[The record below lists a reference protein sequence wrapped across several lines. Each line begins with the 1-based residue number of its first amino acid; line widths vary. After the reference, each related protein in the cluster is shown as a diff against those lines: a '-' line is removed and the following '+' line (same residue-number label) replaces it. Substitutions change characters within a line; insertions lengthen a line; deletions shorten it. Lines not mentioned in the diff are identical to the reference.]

1 MRRPNSSFPAL
12 LNGDPLPSPGVQAG
26 RCGWFRSGRSSSPGS
41 AGVPPAPCSC
51 KQPPSHR
58 PARPGR
64 AGPPEPM
71 RPVRRLP
78 SPGVQPGRHGWFR
91 SRRSSSPGSAGVSP
105 APCSCKQPP
114 IHRPARP
121 GRAGPPEPMRP
132 VRRLPSPG
140 VQPGRHGWFRSNRS
154 LPPGARASR
163 PHLFPANNLPSTA
176 NPLQSPPNP
185 PLRGSL
191 RSKCGR

>member
-26 RCGWFRSGRSSSPGS
+26 RCGWSSSPGS

-78 SPGVQPGRHGWFR
+78 SPGVQAGRHGWFR
-91 SRRSSSPGSAGVSP
+91 SRRSSSPGSAGVPP
-105 APCSCKQPP
+105 APFSCKQPP
-114 IHRPARP
+114 IHRQSLAKPTKPAFTGFSSIEVRQVATIVP
-121 GRAGPPEPMRP
+121 NLVRAGRP
-132 VRRLPSPG
+132 RSQGGIFGRLHCLHRRNGPRNHCRVPDR
-140 VQPGRHGWFRSNRS
+140 Q
-154 LPPGARASR
+154 
-163 PHLFPANNLPSTA
+163 
-176 NPLQSPPNP
+176 
-185 PLRGSL
+185 GS
-191 RSKCGR
+191 